1 MNFKHVFFYK
11 LLRLPV
17 KLFLFLKFGYRSK
30 TAKNLPENYIVLSNH
45 VTDYDPLFVGVSFPR
60 QMYIVASEHIARWK
74 VAFKLLN
81 FGFAPI
87 IRPKGAI
94 AASTVKNILLKVRK
108 GNNVC
113 IFAEGARSWDGITGP
128 ILPATGQ
135 MIKFA
140 KCGLVTYKIT
150 GGYFVSPN
158 WSQKNMRRG
167 PISGAPVGVYTK
179 EDIEKMTIDE
189 LNAIIN
195 RDLFEDAYARQLEE
209 PKKYKGKDLAK
220 HMENLLFYCPKC
232 GKMETITSEK
242 DTVSCTACGF
252 SFKYNEYGMLEGA
265 PFETVRELFAWQKEK
280 VAEDARNNVTYVC
293 KDAKLST
300 VHKHVETIVA
310 EGEVRLS
317 REGFSYGNTTIPM
330 EAMTE
335 LAMHGRH
342 AVVFSAQ
349 KNYYEL
355 LPQTGNTLKFHLLFD
370 EYKKMVQE

>member
-60 QMYIVASEHIARWK
+60 QMYLVGSEHIARWK
-74 VAFKLLN
+74 TAFKFIN

-87 IRPKGAI
+87 MRPKGAI
-94 AASTVKNILLKVRK
+94 GASAVKNILLKIRQ
-108 GNNVC
+108 GNNIC
-113 IFAEGARSWDGITGP
+113 IFAEGARTWDGVTGP
-128 ILPATGQ
+128 ILPSTGK
-135 MIKFA
+135 MVKFA

-167 PISGAPVGVYTK
+167 PIYGAPVGVYTK
-179 EDIEKMTIDE
+179 EEIEKMSDE
-189 LNAIIN
+189 EINMIIN
-195 RDLFEDAYARQLEE
+195 RDLFEDAYARQMAD

-232 GKMETITSEK
+232 GKMETIISEN

-252 SFKYNEYGMLEGA
+252 SFRYNEYGMLENA
-265 PFETVRELFAWQKEK
+265 PFQTVRELAAWQKEK
-280 VAEDARNNVTYVC
+280 VAEDARHNIAYTCEY
-293 KDAKLST
+293 ATLAAI
-300 VHKHVETIVA
+300 HKHEETLVA
-310 EGEVRLS
+310 EGKVCLS
-317 REGFSYGNTTIPM
+317 HDAISCGDVVIPM
-330 EAMTE
+330 EEITE
-335 LAMHGRH
+335 LAMHGKH
-342 AVVFSAQ
+342 AIVFSAQ

-355 LPQTGNTLKFHLLFD
+355 LPKKGNTLKFHLLYN
-370 EYKKMVQE
+370 EYKK